1 MTKISLL
8 FSIIT
13 EIGHIIFRILLGIV
27 LFIPKLVYVIG
38 FILFNLFNPR
48 YQEKLRLIN
57 WSLKK
62 LFVQDTPWGLVWT
75 GYGYRRHG
83 WDQGV
88 KKKWDKYGRR
98 IN

>member
-1 MTKISLL
+1 MSLL
-8 FSIIT
+8 LGIISG
-13 EIGHIIFRILLGIV
+13 ICHIIFKILLFLV

-38 FILFNLFNPR
+38 FILFNLFNPK

-75 GYGYRRHG
+75 GHGYRKHA
-83 WDQGV
+83 WDPGV

>member
-1 MTKISLL
+1 MSLL
-8 FSIIT
+8 LDIISG
-13 EIGHIIFRILLGIV
+13 ICHIIFKIILFLV
-27 LFIPKLVYVIG
+27 LFLPKLVYAIG
-38 FILFNLFNPR
+38 FILFNLFNPK

-75 GYGYRRHG
+75 GYGYRKHA
-83 WDQGV
+83 WDPGV
-88 KKKWDKYGRR
+88 KEKWDKYGRR

>member
-1 MTKISLL
+1 ML
-8 FSIIT
+8 FNIIT
-13 EIGHIIFRILLGIV
+13 QIGHIIFRILLYII
-27 LFIPKLVYVIG
+27 LFIPKLAYVIG
-38 FILFNLFNPR
+38 FNLFNLFNPR

-62 LFVQDTPWGLVWT
+62 LFVQDALWGYVWT
-75 GYGYRRHG
+75 GNGG
-83 WDQGV
+83 FTSGE